1 MKEAK
6 SIEYYDLML
15 KTIEFLEDKLPKI
28 QTRLKHAEAG
38 FIVCEQQNGKY
49 TYSHKFKQGSKWK
62 KRRLNSNDKQLI
74 EDLAQKHWDR
84 RQAWK
89 LKRALDSAKAY
100 VETYKSYKVGPSED
114 SEGFVLLW
122 AELHGM
128 SDYEAWGSAPYND
141 SRDFHPEQL
150 IHPTGKGDEKVRSK
164 SEVLIARALQAHGI
178 QYHYE
183 EVTQVG
189 YNTYRPDFTIRH
201 PVTGVI
207 IIWEHFGMMDKDN
220 YAWSAADKIRNYMKS
235 GYSQTTNFIT
245 TFEDKA
251 HPLDI
256 DTIEDA
262 INRLLLNDPVER

>member
-1 MKEAK
+1 MLRE
-6 SIEYYDLML
+6 IETL
-15 KTIEFLEDKLPKI
+15 TRQVQTLENALNGTALGAI
-28 QTRLKHAEAG
+28 
-38 FIVCEQQNGKY
+38 ICEKRGDTYRYVHKY
-49 TYSHKFKQGSKWK
+49 TLNK
-62 KRRLNSNDKQLI
+62 KLVRKVLHETTDLNLIKKLIKKYQIQQKLFELRRS
-74 EDLAQKHWDR
+74 LAAAQAYQEAYESFTER
-84 RQAWK
+84 ERQN
-89 LKRALDSAKAY
+89 
-100 VETYKSYKVGPSED
+100 P
-114 SEGFVLLW
+114 EGFAVLVAHIFPLT
-122 AELHGM
+122 
-128 SDYEAWGSAPYND
+128 DYEAWGSAPYND
-141 SRDFHPEQL
+141 SRDFHSEQL
-150 IHPTGKGDEKVRSK
+150 VHPTGKGDEKVRSK

>member
-1 MKEAK
+1 MGA
-6 SIEYYDLML
+6 I
-15 KTIEFLEDKLPKI
+15 I
-28 QTRLKHAEAG
+28 
-38 FIVCEQQNGKY
+38 CEKRGDNYRYVYKY
-49 TYSHKFKQGSKWK
+49 TRK
-62 KRRLNSNDKQLI
+62 KKIIRKVLHEAADLSLMKKLVKKYQLQ
-74 EDLAQKHWDR
+74 QKLFE
-84 RQAWK
+84 
-89 LKRALDSAKAY
+89 LKRSLAAAQAY
-100 VETYKSYKVGPSED
+100 AETYESFTERD
-114 SEGFVLLW
+114 RQNQEGFAILV
-122 AELHGM
+122 AQIFPK
-128 SDYEAWGSAPYND
+128 SDYEAWGSAPYDD
-141 SRDFHPEQL
+141 SRDFYPEQL

-189 YNTYRPDFTIRH
+189 YTTYRPDFTIRH

-220 YAWSAADKIRNYMKS
+220 YACSAADKIRTYMRN
-235 GYSQTTNFIT
+235 GYNQTTNFIT

-262 INRLLLNDPVER
+262 INRLLLNDPVEV